1 VTWFLKICIEIGH
14 PPEVLGKMKKPY
26 RTLINK
32 FYAVTACSLFSLSA
46 HSNGIVDPNVLLE
59 VDIADLSAVTISAT
73 GAMPSQN
80 ASGLNLLNG
89 VSLLDLFIEDE
100 SNPNFVSGNLIANG
114 TTLAYSRAFTLPSD
128 TDLNL
133 WRSGPG
139 RLQNQIFDT
148 MLPAFT
154 GMLTVDLTG
163 YSIQSAGT
171 YGDVWYGDSND
182 NGPILGQWEI
192 VDSSA
197 IPEPAM
203 ASLLCFGLVGLG
215 LARRKNHL
223 PS

>member
-1 VTWFLKICIEIGH
+1 MTWLLKICIEIGH
-14 PPEVLGKMKKPY
+14 TPEVLGKMKSY

-46 HSNGIVDPNVLLE
+46 HSNGIVDPNILLE

-73 GAMPSQN
+73 GATPSQN
-80 ASGLNLLNG
+80 VSGLNLQQG
-89 VSLLDLFIEDE
+89 FSLIDLFIENE
-100 SNPNFVSGNLIANG
+100 SNPNFATGNLVANVA
-114 TTLAYSRAFTLPSD
+114 TAAYNRAWTLPSD
-128 TDLNL
+128 KDLNL
-133 WRSGPG
+133 WRSGQG
-139 RLQNQIFDT
+139 NNQDQIFDT

-154 GMLTVDLTG
+154 GTLTVDLTG

-171 YGDVWYGDSND
+171 YGDVLYGDFNPE
-182 NGPILGQWEI
+182 GPIFGQWEI
-192 VDSSA
+192 VNSSA

-215 LARRKNHL
+215 LARRKKHL